1 MISNPIAVFD
11 SGVGSLSI
19 IRELKREMPNENML
33 YLADRAHYP
42 YGNKSHQELRN
53 IIFNTLKYLQ
63 RYKPKL
69 IVLASNTPSVQVL
82 DEIRKVIDV
91 PLLGV
96 KPPLKRASR
105 LTKMNHI
112 GVMATERTLLSKEL
126 EDQIRR
132 EVPQKILITRFNASP
147 IIDLIENGTF
157 LTDERRTFNTI
168 LRVMDKDNNKDISKN
183 IDVITLSSSHLP
195 FVKNYLTALMP
206 TINFVDP
213 SRSVAVEV
221 KKFLISNRML
231 KKNGR
236 ANLLVL
242 VSAEKRHFE
251 KIIHA
256 MGIKEYV
263 TEVDLTF

>member
-1 MISNPIAVFD
+1 
-11 SGVGSLSI
+11 
-19 IRELKREMPNENML
+19 
-33 YLADRAHYP
+33 
-42 YGNKSHQELRN
+42 
-53 IIFNTLKYLQ
+53 
-63 RYKPKL
+63 
-69 IVLASNTPSVQVL
+69 
-82 DEIRKVIDV
+82 
-91 PLLGV
+91 
-96 KPPLKRASR
+96 
-105 LTKMNHI
+105 
-112 GVMATERTLLSKEL
+112 
-126 EDQIRR
+126 
-132 EVPQKILITRFNASP
+132 
-147 IIDLIENGTF
+147 
-157 LTDERRTFNTI
+157 
-168 LRVMDKDNNKDISKN
+168 MDKDNNKDISKN

-231 KKNGR
+231 KKNGK